1 MKNAWA
7 DFLKVFSAIVGA
19 IAGFFGGFSPVMKCL
34 LIFNIV
40 DYATGY
46 ICALLGRSPKTESG
60 GASSKVGFIGLA
72 RKAFIWLVVLLAI
85 LLDRAIGSGN
95 AAFQTAAAF
104 FYISNEGLSI
114 IENAA
119 LMGVPIPPFL
129 KKILEVLLEKSGSG
143 DGHPSPKELDSGT
156 DDK

>member
-34 LIFNIV
+34 LILNIV

-85 LLDRAIGSGN
+85 LLDRAIGNGS

-129 KKILEVLLEKSGSG
+129 KKILEVLLEKSGNG
-143 DGHPSPKELDSGT
+143 DGHPNPEELDSGT
-156 DDK
+156 DDE